1 MSKRRRKRLRVDRIL
16 ICLLLLVG
24 LICLI
29 RFTIYTIFGFK
40 ILGEAKKGNT
50 IKLYHDNANVW
61 KKTVKYVNEN
71 MDEVNIKYKNYTI
84 TMDSSYFKKN
94 MNIKPSTESKKITNE
109 EFTKQKGLFIN
120 NNNVLS
126 VSTKIKLKLPHYI
139 YKNGYVDLYGINEN
153 GGYDLLESR
162 KKVDKYYTL
171 NVYDNYKKYF
181 ITYVK
186 LDSIKTTQSYN
197 LDEGDSKEI
206 RLEFSPSNATN
217 RKVTYSGY
225 NKDIISVE
233 NGVIK
238 ALKEGKTTIKIK
250 GDDMSIAKI
259 KIVVNKKKE
268 VKKEEEKKEPEKPK
282 VTKGEDGIYYIDGI
296 MIVNKSYP
304 LPSDY
309 NPGKL
314 LPEFMNAYNEMIA
327 AATEDGIKLWIQS
340 GFRSYDYQV
349 GLYDKYV
356 KQDGRDKADTYSAR
370 PGYSEHQSGL
380 AADINNPSSSF
391 NGTKEAIWLK
401 ENCYKYGFIIRFP
414 EGEENYTG
422 YKYESW
428 HIRYVGKVLASK
440 IHDAGDISLEHYFDI
455 ESKYSN

>member
-1 MSKRRRKRLRVDRIL
+1 MRKRRRKLRIDRVL
-16 ICLLLLVG
+16 ICLAILIG
-24 LICLI
+24 LIFLI
-29 RFTIYTIFGFK
+29 KFIFYIAFGFK
-40 ILGEAKKGNT
+40 IYGEAKKGNT
-50 IKLYHDNANVW
+50 IKLYKDNVNIW
-61 KKTVKYVNEN
+61 KKTVNYINEN

-94 MNIKPSTESKKITNE
+94 MNIKPSMETKKITKEN
-109 EFTKQKGLFIN
+109 FTKQKGLYIN
-120 NNNVLS
+120 NNNVIN
-126 VSTKIKLKLPHYI
+126 VSSKIKLKLPHYI
-139 YKNGYVDLYGINEN
+139 YKKGYLDLYGVTEDGSFEI
-153 GGYDLLESR
+153 LESR

-171 NVYDNYKKYF
+171 NIYENYKAYF

-186 LDSIKTTQSYN
+186 LNDIKTTQEYN
-197 LDEGDSKEI
+197 LDEGDTREI
-206 RLEFSPSNATN
+206 KLEFFPSNATN
-217 RKVTYSGY
+217 KKVTYTGY
-225 NKDIISVE
+225 DKEVIEVE
-233 NGVIK
+233 NGLIK
-238 ALKEGKTTIKIK
+238 ALKPGKTTIKIK
-250 GDDMSIAKI
+250 GDDMTSARI
-259 KIVVNKKKE
+259 KVVVNKKKE
-268 VKKEEEKKEPEKPK
+268 VKEEKKIEEEVKPK
-282 VTKGEDGIYYIDGI
+282 VTQGEDGIYYIDGI

-314 LPEFMNAYNEMIA
+314 LPEFMDAYSEMIA

-356 KQDGRDKADTYSAR
+356 REDGREKADTYSAR

-391 NGTKEAIWLK
+391 DGTREAIWLK

-414 EGEENYTG
+414 EGEEDYTG

-428 HIRYVGKVLASK
+428 HIRYVGKELSNK
-440 IHDAGDISLEHYFDI
+440 IHDAGDISLERYFDI
-455 ESKYSN
+455 ESKYAN

>member
-1 MSKRRRKRLRVDRIL
+1 MGKRRRKRLRVDRIL
-16 ICLLLLVG
+16 ICLLILVG
-24 LICLI
+24 LIFLI
-29 RFTIYTIFGFK
+29 RFIIYTIFGFI

-50 IKLYHDNANVW
+50 VKLYHSNANVW
-61 KKTVKYVNEN
+61 KSTVKYINEN

-84 TMDSSYFKKN
+84 TMDSTYFKKN
-94 MNIKPSTESKKITNE
+94 MNIKPDTESKKITSGD
-109 EFTKQKGLFIN
+109 FYKQKGLFVN
-120 NNNVLS
+120 NNNIMGIA
-126 VSTKIKLKLPHYI
+126 TKIKLKLPHYI
-139 YKNGYVDLYGINEN
+139 YKNGYVDLYGVTDEGNYE
-153 GGYDLLESR
+153 LLESK

-171 NVYDNYKKYF
+171 HVYDNYKKYF

-186 LDSIKTTQSYN
+186 LDAIKVTQSYT
-197 LDEGDSKEI
+197 LTEGDSREI
-206 RLEFSPSNATN
+206 KLEFSPSNATN
-217 RKVTYSGY
+217 KKVSYSGY
-225 NKDIISVE
+225 DKDIISLE

-238 ALKEGKTTIKIK
+238 ALKEGRTTVKIK
-250 GDDMSIAKI
+250 GDDMTTARI
-259 KIVVNKKKE
+259 KIIVEKKKE
-268 VKKEEEKKEPEKPK
+268 EPKKEEKKEEEKPK

-304 LPSDY
+304 LPESY

-314 LPEFMNAYNEMIA
+314 LDEFMDAYREMLSD
-327 AATEDGIKLWIQS
+327 ATEDGIKLWIQS

-349 GLYDKYV
+349 GLYNKYV
-356 KQDGRDKADTYSAR
+356 NQDGKAKADTYSAR

-414 EGEENYTG
+414 EGEEDYTG

-428 HIRYVGKVLASK
+428 HIRYVGKVVAKK
-440 IHDAGDISLEHYFDI
+440 IHDAGDISLEHYYEI
-455 ESKYSN
+455 ESKYSD

>member
-1 MSKRRRKRLRVDRIL
+1 MRKRRKRLRIDRIL
-16 ICLLLLVG
+16 ICLLVLVG

-29 RFTIYTIFGFK
+29 RFSIYTIFGFK

-50 IKLYHDNANVW
+50 IKLYHENANVW

-71 MDEVNIKYKNYTI
+71 LDEVNIKYKNYTI
-84 TMDSSYFKKN
+84 TMDSSYFKRN
-94 MNIKPSTESKKITNE
+94 MNIKPSTENKKITSGD
-109 EFTKQKGLFIN
+109 FYKQKGLYIN
-120 NNNVLS
+120 NNNIIN
-126 VSTKIKLKLPHYI
+126 VSSKIKLKLPHYI
-139 YKNGYVDLYGINEN
+139 YKNGYVDLYGVSSEGNYE
-153 GGYDLLESR
+153 LLESR

-171 NVYDNYKKYF
+171 NIYDNYKEYF
-181 ITYVK
+181 ITYIK
-186 LDSIKTTQSYN
+186 LEDIKTTQQYI
-197 LDEGDSKEI
+197 LDEGEIKEI
-206 RLEFSPSNATN
+206 RLEFNPTNATN
-217 RKVTYSGY
+217 KKVSYTGY
-225 NKDIISVE
+225 DKSIINVE
-233 NGVIK
+233 HGVIT

-250 GDDMSIAKI
+250 GDDMTTARI

-268 VKKEEEKKEPEKPK
+268 EPKKEEKKEPEKPK
-282 VTKGEDGIYYIDGI
+282 VTKGDDGIYYIDGT

-314 LPEFMNAYNEMIA
+314 LPEFMSAFNEMLGD
-327 AATEDGIKLWIQS
+327 ATSDGIKLWIQS
-340 GFRSYDYQV
+340 GYRSYDYQV
-349 GLYDKYV
+349 SLYDKYV

-414 EGEENYTG
+414 EGEEEYTG

-428 HIRYVGKVLASK
+428 HIRYVGKVLAKK
-440 IHDAGDISLEHYFDI
+440 IHDAGDISLEHYFNI

>member
-1 MSKRRRKRLRVDRIL
+1 MRKRRKRLRIDRIF
-16 ICLLLLVG
+16 ICLLVLVG

-29 RFTIYTIFGFK
+29 RFSIYTIFGFK

-50 IKLYHDNANVW
+50 IKLYHENANVW

-71 MDEVNIKYKNYTI
+71 LDEVNIKYKNYTI
-84 TMDSSYFKKN
+84 TMDSSYFKRN
-94 MNIKPSTESKKITNE
+94 MNIKPSTENKKITSGD
-109 EFTKQKGLFIN
+109 FYKQKGLYIN
-120 NNNVLS
+120 NNNVIN
-126 VSTKIKLKLPHYI
+126 VSSKIKLKLPHYI
-139 YKNGYVDLYGINEN
+139 YKNGYIDLYGVSNEGN
-153 GGYDLLESR
+153 YELLESR

-171 NVYDNYKKYF
+171 NIYDNYKEYF
-181 ITYVK
+181 ITYIK
-186 LDSIKTTQSYN
+186 LEDIKTTQQYI
-197 LDEGDSKEI
+197 LDEGEIKEI
-206 RLEFSPSNATN
+206 RLEFNPTNATN
-217 RKVTYSGY
+217 KKVSYTGY
-225 NKDIISVE
+225 DNSIISVE
-233 NGVIK
+233 HGVIT

-250 GDDMSIAKI
+250 GDDMTTARI

-268 VKKEEEKKEPEKPK
+268 EPKKEEKKEPEKPK
-282 VTKGEDGIYYIDGI
+282 VTKGDDGIYYIDGI

-314 LPEFMNAYNEMIA
+314 LPEFMSAFNEMLGD
-327 AATEDGIKLWIQS
+327 ATSDGIKLWIQS
-340 GFRSYDYQV
+340 GYRSYDYQV

-414 EGEENYTG
+414 EGEEEYTG

-428 HIRYVGKVLASK
+428 HIRYVGKVLAKK
-440 IHDAGDISLEHYFDI
+440 IHDAGDISLEHYYNI

>member
-1 MSKRRRKRLRVDRIL
+1 MRKRRKRLRIDRIF
-16 ICLLLLVG
+16 ICLLILVG
-24 LICLI
+24 LVCLI
-29 RFTIYTIFGFK
+29 RFSIYTIFGFK

-50 IKLYHDNANVW
+50 IKLYHDNANIW
-61 KKTVKYVNEN
+61 KKTVKYINEN

-84 TMDSSYFKKN
+84 TMDSSYFKRN
-94 MNIKPSTESKKITNE
+94 MNIKPSVENKKITSGD
-109 EFTKQKGLFIN
+109 FYKQKGLYVN
-120 NNNVLS
+120 NNNVIN
-126 VSTKIKLKLPHYI
+126 VSSKIKFKLPRYI
-139 YKNGYVDLYGINEN
+139 YKNGYVDLYGVSNE
-153 GGYDLLESR
+153 GSYELLESR

-171 NVYDNYKKYF
+171 NIYDNYKEYY

-186 LDSIKTTQSYN
+186 LEDIKTTQQYV
-197 LDEGDSKEI
+197 LDEGEIKEI
-206 RLEFSPSNATN
+206 RLEFSPTNATN
-217 RKVTYSGY
+217 KKVSYSGY
-225 NKDIISVE
+225 DKSIISIE
-233 NGVIK
+233 HGVIT

-250 GDDMSIAKI
+250 GDDMTTARI

-268 VKKEEEKKEPEKPK
+268 EKKEEKKEPEKPK
-282 VTKGEDGIYYIDGI
+282 VTKGDDGIYYIDGI

-304 LPSDY
+304 LPSSYD
-309 NPGKL
+309 PGKL
-314 LPEFMNAYNEMIA
+314 LPEFMSAFNEMLGD
-327 AATEDGIKLWIQS
+327 ATSDGIKLWIQS
-340 GFRSYDYQV
+340 GYRSYDYQV

-356 KQDGRDKADTYSAR
+356 KQDGKDKADTYSAR

-428 HIRYVGKVLASK
+428 HIRYVGKVLAKK
-440 IHDAGDISLEHYFDI
+440 IHDAGDISLEHYYNI